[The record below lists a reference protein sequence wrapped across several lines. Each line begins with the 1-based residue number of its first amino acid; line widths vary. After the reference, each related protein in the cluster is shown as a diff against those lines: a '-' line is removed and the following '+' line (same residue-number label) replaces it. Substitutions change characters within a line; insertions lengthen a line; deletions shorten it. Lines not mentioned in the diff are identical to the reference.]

1 MEDQWRCCVEVFTA
15 GRLLHS
21 QRAVREVTANAM
33 EDSLDSPQAVIT
45 NQARN
50 ESQLRPGL
58 LFTLVERCLQ
68 IVTAKQHNLLLLR
81 MWFPFVI
88 LTELYW
94 LFQPGILMLTIFT
107 VYGNFP
113 SFPCQS
119 LYQEVAMK
127 IAWLFLTWKGITAPF
142 FFLCVCLSYGAKGK
156 GQPLYLVIKAFVV
169 STLIIAHILQH
180 KEFICWTS
188 KGSTAANRLVACTD
202 PHML

>member
-21 QRAVREVTANAM
+21 QRAVREVTAKAM

-127 IAWLFLTWKGITAPF
+127 ISWLFLTWKGITAPF
-142 FFLCVCLSYGAKGK
+142 FFFVCVSAMGRRGRDS
-156 GQPLYLVIKAFVV
+156 P
-169 STLIIAHILQH
+169 STLLL
-180 KEFICWTS
+180 
-188 KGSTAANRLVACTD
+188 RPL
-202 PHML
+202 L

>member
-21 QRAVREVTANAM
+21 QRAVREVPAKAM

-58 LFTLVERCLQ
+58 LFTLVEGCLQ

-94 LFQPGILMLTIFT
+94 LFQPGILMLTIYSIWQLSILSML
-107 VYGNFP
+107 V
-113 SFPCQS
+113 S
-119 LYQEVAMK
+119 LPRGSNENLMAFSYLERDYS
-127 IAWLFLTWKGITAPF
+127 TF
-142 FFLCVCLSYGAKGK
+142 FFFF
-156 GQPLYLVIKAFVV
+156 FVSAMGRRGRDSP
-169 STLIIAHILQH
+169 STLLL
-180 KEFICWTS
+180 
-188 KGSTAANRLVACTD
+188 RPL
-202 PHML
+202 L

>member
-1 MEDQWRCCVEVFTA
+1 
-15 GRLLHS
+15 
-21 QRAVREVTANAM
+21 M
-33 EDSLDSPQAVIT
+33 EDSLDSPQVVIS
-45 NQARN
+45 NQAYN
-50 ESQLRPGL
+50 EPQCRPGI
-58 LFTLVERCLQ
+58 LFTLAEGCLQ

-119 LYQEVAMK
+119 LYQEVEMK
-127 IAWLFLTWKGITAPF
+127 ISLAFSYLERDYSTNF
-142 FFLCVCLSYGAKGK
+142 FFCLSYGAKGK

-169 STLIIAHILQH
+169 STLIIAHIL
-180 KEFICWTS
+180 
-188 KGSTAANRLVACTD
+188 
-202 PHML
+202 